1 MIESLTSSAEV
12 DQTSP
17 RPSAPEVARQ
27 QGVNPVDY
35 LRQRG
40 FVYDITDEA
49 GLRAAFDNGPVTAY
63 IGFDPTGTSL
73 HAGHMVSIMLL
84 ATLQRMGH
92 SPIALGGGGTAMV
105 GDPTGRTSSREIIG
119 LEDLERNLASIQQQ
133 LAKYLDYDGGKFG
146 DNPAAVSVNNA
157 DWLLP
162 LHYIP
167 FLRDIGRHFSVNEML
182 ATDTYRTRL
191 ETTGLNFVEF
201 NYRLVQAYDFLH
213 LYREKG
219 CLLQMGGSD
228 QWTNITAG
236 VELIRKADRG
246 KAFALVSPLIT
257 TPSGEKMGKTGSG
270 VRVWLDPEQFSPYDY
285 YQYWVNTEDAMVETY
300 LRQFTF
306 LMEDEIADLTSVSG
320 EALREAKQVLAFEA
334 TVLAH
339 GERQAVKALEAS
351 SRLFSIVG
359 SRFRS
364 VSIPEHVQQLTPEEL
379 DAELAEI
386 VPENTDGFEV
396 SSGMTPAQDW
406 ARQLL
411 PNVDM
416 SQSIAAISQLA
427 HFDAT
432 QALQPLAESLRQIA
446 AMQTE
451 WAKTA
456 DPIRESIRA
465 MADIHAMNLT
475 AFQSAL
481 LRSAGLN
488 SLQSYPQ
495 LATRTVTALE
505 SLAAAGMSPD
515 ILGQGVKADPTPTVE
530 FSVAELS
537 DQFTVADAFIAA
549 GLAKSRGEA
558 RRLAQQGGLSV
569 EDVKLTDVDVPF
581 STILGDRNAA
591 LLRAGKKRF
600 MRVVV
605 TN

>member
-1 MIESLTSSAEV
+1 MTESLSSSTV
-12 DQTSP
+12 IDQPSP

-27 QGVNPVDY
+27 RGVNPVDY

-92 SPIALGGGGTAMV
+92 RPIALGGGGTAMV

-119 LEDLERNLASIQQQ
+119 LEDLERNLASIQTQ
-133 LAKYLDYDGGKFG
+133 LARYLDYEGGKFG
-146 DNPAAVSVNNA
+146 DNPAALSVNNA

-162 LHYIP
+162 LQYIP

-213 LYREKG
+213 LYREHG

-270 VRVWLDPEQFSPYDY
+270 VRVWLDPAQFSPYDY

-306 LMEDEIADLTSVSG
+306 LLEDEIRDLTSVSG
-320 EALREAKQVLAFEA
+320 AALREAKQALAYEA
-334 TVLAH
+334 TALAH
-339 GERQAVKALEAS
+339 GVHEAARAQAAS
-351 SRLFSIVG
+351 RMFFSDQGTITASETAIV
-359 SRFRS
+359 
-364 VSIPEHVQQLTPEEL
+364 VTLPTVTIPAS
-379 DAELAEI
+379 D
-386 VPENTDGFEV
+386 
-396 SSGMTPAQDW
+396 
-406 ARQLL
+406 
-411 PNVDM
+411 
-416 SQSIAAISQLA
+416 
-427 HFDAT
+427 
-432 QALQPLAESLRQIA
+432 LAES
-446 AMQTE
+446 
-451 WAKTA
+451 
-456 DPIRESIRA
+456 
-465 MADIHAMNLT
+465 
-475 AFQSAL
+475 
-481 LRSAGLN
+481 
-488 SLQSYPQ
+488 
-495 LATRTVTALE
+495 
-505 SLAAAGMSPD
+505 
-515 ILGQGVKADPTPTVE
+515 
-530 FSVAELS
+530 
-537 DQFTVADAFIAA
+537 FTVADAFIAA
-549 GLAKSRGEA
+549 SLAKSRGEA

-569 EDVKLTDVDVPF
+569 DDIKISDVDVPF
-581 STILGDRNAA
+581 STILGDRDAA